1 MMTPFVLY
9 THRTHPRLKIYL
21 INKKLS
27 FLSVLILKS
36 KDSSFFPAAKA
47 LKHSKRQE
55 KTK

>member
-36 KDSSFFPAAKA
+36 KDREIQVCFARRKFLVFS
-47 LKHSKRQE
+47 LI
-55 KTK
+55 